1 MTSHSSEWD
10 VEVTHEFEAWW
21 EILDADAQESVAVC
35 VELLERRGPHLGYP
49 YSSDIR
55 RSRHGHLRELRVQ
68 HRGQPY
74 RVLYAFD
81 PRRVAVL
88 LTGGIKTGNDR
99 WYDAIVPR
107 ADDLYDA
114 HLESLG
120 HEGRSDG

>member
-1 MTSHSSEWD
+1 MTSHSSEWA

-21 EILDADAQESVAVC
+21 ETLDADAQESVAVC
-35 VELLERRGPHLGYP
+35 VELLERRGP
-49 YSSDIR
+49 
-55 RSRHGHLRELRVQ
+55 
-68 HRGQPY
+68 
-74 RVLYAFD
+74 
-81 PRRVAVL
+81 RRVAVL

-99 WYDAIVPR
+99 WYDSIVPR